1 MFFKCYNCD
10 MPSITTALLNETIA
24 IERLSGSVTLDD
36 RGNEV
41 TAWSSSSSS
50 VQARVIHTKETTE
63 DDDDNLESNLIRLRV
78 MVPSTTDV
86 NVKDRVIY
94 DSSKWNVK
102 GVKLIKDR
110 FGSIFYKQLILESG
124 Y

>member
-1 MFFKCYNCD
+1 
-10 MPSITTALLNETIA
+10 MPAITTALLNESID
-24 IERLSGSVTLDD
+24 IERLSGATSLDD

-63 DDDDNLESNLIRLRV
+63 DSDDQLESNLLKLRV

-86 NVKDRVIY
+86 DVKDRVSY
-94 DSSKWNVK
+94 DSKKWNVK
-102 GVKLIKDR
+102 GVKTIKDR
-110 FGSIFYKQLILESG
+110 FGNIFYKQIIMESG